1 MAALL
6 AGGFLLAGIAVPL
19 AALIARPGASAVLT
33 ALADLTSRPGF
44 AATLGGTL
52 LQATLSTILTLALG
66 LPAALLFARYAFPGK
81 SVLKAVLTVPFVM
94 PTVVAGA
101 GFLSLVGPSG
111 LLGVNGVDTLSLLVV
126 THAFYNIAIVVRVVG
141 GFLEANAA
149 TLQAAAATLGANAWR
164 TARRVTLPLAAPT
177 VLAAGVLV
185 FIFSFTSF
193 GMVLIVTP
201 GGAWDTLEVE
211 IYRNLSRLLRVD
223 RAVALAVVQL
233 AAVMLLAG
241 VYTALQR
248 RSAVP
253 LAASVPP
260 RRPRGREGW
269 VLAALLLPPLM
280 LTAAPLVSLA
290 WQAFHPPGST
300 GVTLS
305 GFQAAFAPSRF
316 LGVASAGDAIFNSL
330 RLAAA
335 SALVAV
341 PLGLAFAVA
350 VVRGRARLLDRASLL
365 PLAVSAVTLGLGVL
379 LAYPQLAGRFWG
391 LALAHALIATPFVA
405 RTLLPSLRSLPA
417 SRLQAAATL
426 GAGPWRRL
434 MRVDL
439 PALRPALAAGG
450 GFAVAVSLGE
460 FGAALV
466 LTRPELATLPVA
478 IYQRL
483 ARPGAESYA
492 AALALALMLL
502 LLTGLVMAAVDRLG
516 GRGEW

>member
-1 MAALL
+1 MPFAAL
-6 AGGFLLAGIAVPL
+6 V
-19 AALIARPGASAVLT
+19 ARPGAAGVLD
-33 ALADLTSRPGF
+33 ALVDLAARPGF
-44 AATLGGTL
+44 LSTLGRTT
-52 LQATLSTILTLALG
+52 LQATLSTALTLALG
-66 LPAALLFARYAFPGK
+66 LPAALLFARYAFTGK
-81 SVLKAVLTVPFVM
+81 AAFKALLTVPFVM

-101 GFLSLVGPSG
+101 GFLSLLGPSG
-111 LLGVNGVDTLSLLVV
+111 LLGIDGTDTLALLVA
-126 THAFYNIAIVVRVVG
+126 THAFYNMAIVVRVVG

-164 TARRVTLPLAAPT
+164 TAWRVTLPLAAPT
-177 VLAAGVLV
+177 VLAAAVLV

-201 GGAWDTLEVE
+201 GGAWNTVEVE
-211 IYRNLSRLLRVD
+211 IYRNLSRLLRLD
-223 RAVALAVVQL
+223 RAVALALVQL

-253 LAASVPP
+253 LAAPMPLS
-260 RRPRGREGW
+260 RPRGRERW
-269 VLAALLLPPLM
+269 ALALWLLPPVLLTTAPLLALVWHALWPPGTDGFTLRG
-280 LTAAPLVSLA
+280 LTAA
-290 WQAFHPPGST
+290 FT
-300 GVTLS
+300 
-305 GFQAAFAPSRF
+305 PSRL
-316 LGVASAGDAIFNSL
+316 LGLASAGDAIFNSL

-341 PLGLAFAVA
+341 PFGLAFALAA
-350 VVRGRARLLDRASLL
+350 VRSQVRFLDRASLL
-365 PLAVSAVTLGLGVL
+365 PLAISAVTLGLGVL

-405 RTLLPSLRSLPA
+405 RSLLPSLRGLPP
-417 SRLQAAATL
+417 SRLHAAATL

-434 MRVDL
+434 LRVDL
-439 PALRPALAAGG
+439 PALRPALIAGG

-492 AALALALMLL
+492 AALALSLILL
-502 LLTGLVMAAVDRLG
+502 LLTALVMAAVDRLG